1 MERAWGEVTEYYRMD
16 AARRVAKRNSAIENQ
31 KSKIENS
38 PSTPARLI
46 VVSGPSGVGKTTIVR
61 GLVDRLGAALSISMT
76 TRPPTPSDRE
86 GVDYYFVDEAE
97 FERHVEAGNL
107 LEWARVFDH
116 CYGTPRRPV
125 EERLA
130 EGRDVILEIDVAGGI
145 QVKRAFPEAV
155 ALFILPPSEEEL
167 LNRLRRRGRE
177 DEAKIQRRFG
187 EAKREIET
195 ARSCGSYDHFV
206 VNERLDE
213 AVQRACGIV
222 ARPSGEGSHE

>member
-1 MERAWGEVTEYYRMD
+1 M
-16 AARRVAKRNSAIENQ
+16 
-31 KSKIENS
+31 
-38 PSTPARLI
+38 
-46 VVSGPSGVGKTTIVR
+46 GKTTIVR
-61 GLVDRLGAALSISMT
+61 GLVDRLRAALSVSMT

-86 GVDYYFVDEAE
+86 GVDYFFVDETE
-97 FERHVEAGNL
+97 FDRHVERGDL

-125 EERLA
+125 EQQLT
-130 EGRDVILEIDVAGGI
+130 EGRNVILEIDVAGGI
-145 QVKRAFPEAV
+145 QVKRAFPEAL

-167 LNRLRRRGRE
+167 LTRLRRRGRE
-177 DEAKIQRRFG
+177 DEAAIQRRFG

-213 AVQRACGIV
+213 AVERACGIV
-222 ARPSGEGSHE
+222 AEAEPGGGNA